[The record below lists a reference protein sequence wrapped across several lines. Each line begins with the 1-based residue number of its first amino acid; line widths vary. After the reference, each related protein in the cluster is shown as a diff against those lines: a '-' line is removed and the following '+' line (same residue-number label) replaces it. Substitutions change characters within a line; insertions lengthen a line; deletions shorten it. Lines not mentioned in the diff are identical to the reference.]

1 MSLEVGPAP
10 RAARDPAV
18 RTRRLVQML
27 RAGSTTPER
36 LRRVAASLVVGC
48 LLTAVVSV
56 LGGLAHT
63 GAVHD
68 SGSRI
73 AALDADAGELY
84 RSLAD
89 ADATATRGY
98 VSGGLEPAA
107 VRARYDDDIARA
119 ADRLV
124 QAASRLPVGDPA
136 AVPVGTIGVQLPV
149 YAGLM
154 ETARTYNRQGLPL
167 GQSYLDSASR
177 LMRSTIL
184 PAAEELRR
192 MQTAALAAA
201 YQRGGAI
208 PFAVLLIGAAV
219 LAGMVDHAML
229 ERRRTNKVVNT
240 GLLAAA
246 AALVV
251 ALLWWVVAVAV
262 ASDRLDGARQHSDA
276 AIALDDARAAVLQ
289 ARSNES
295 LVLVAR
301 SGGGPSEQGFT
312 TLVEHV
318 VGPDGH
324 GGLLADAVRSAP
336 DSTVRVEA
344 IRTALQGWRVAHRH
358 VRELDDGG
366 RYQQAVASV
375 SGGDPAG
382 SGAAFER
389 LDAGLGSAIDTERGA
404 FAVADGR
411 ADAALT
417 GLATGP
423 AVLSLIAGG
432 LVTAGIGRRVGEY
445 R

>member
-1 MSLEVGPAP
+1 VSLDVAPAP
-10 RAARDPAV
+10 RAARDPVV
-18 RTRRLVQML
+18 RSGQLVQML
-27 RAGSTTPER
+27 RAGFTTPER
-36 LRRVAASLVVGC
+36 LRRVAAVLVVGC
-48 LLTAVVSV
+48 LLTAVISV
-56 LGGLAHT
+56 LGGVAHT

-68 SGSRI
+68 SGTRI
-73 AALDADAGELY
+73 AALDADAAELY

-136 AVPVGTIGVQLPV
+136 AVAVATIGVQLPA
-149 YAGLM
+149 YAGLV

-167 GQSYLDSASR
+167 GQSYLGSASR

-208 PFAVLLIGAAV
+208 PFAVLLIGVAV
-219 LAGMVDHAML
+219 LVGMVDHAVL

-246 AALVV
+246 AALVA

-262 ASDRLDGARQHSDA
+262 AGARLDGAHQHSDA

-301 SGGGPSEQGFT
+301 SGGGSSEQGFT

-336 DSTVRVEA
+336 DSAVRVEA

-358 VRELDDGG
+358 VRELDDDGH
-366 RYQQAVASV
+366 YQQAVASV
-375 SGGDPAG
+375 TGGDPSG

-389 LDAGLGSAIDTERGA
+389 LDAGLGSAIDIERGA
-404 FAVADGR
+404 FTVADGR

-432 LVTAGIGRRVGEY
+432 LVTAGIGQRVGEY

>member
-1 MSLEVGPAP
+1 VSLDVAPAS
-10 RAARDPAV
+10 RAATDIVGRP
-18 RTRRLVQML
+18 RQLVQML
-27 RAGSTTPER
+27 RVGSTTPER
-36 LRRVAASLVVGC
+36 LRRVAATLVLGC

-63 GAVHD
+63 QAVQE
-68 SGSRI
+68 SGTRI
-73 AALDADAGELY
+73 AVLSADAAELY

-124 QAASRLPVGDPA
+124 QAASRLPAADPA
-136 AVPVGTIGVQLPV
+136 AVPVSTIGVQLPV

-154 ETARTYNRQGLPL
+154 ESARTYNRQGLPL

-192 MQTAALAAA
+192 MQTVALETA

-219 LAGMVDHAML
+219 LAGVIDHAVL
-229 ERRRTNKVVNT
+229 ERRRTNKVINT
-240 GLLAAA
+240 GLAAA
-246 AALVV
+246 GAALVA
-251 ALLWWVVAVAV
+251 ALLWWVVAVVV
-262 ASDRLDGARQHSDA
+262 AGDRLDGARQHSDT

-301 SGGGPSEQGFT
+301 SGGGSSEQGFT
-312 TLVEHV
+312 AQVQHV
-318 VGPDGH
+318 LGPAGQ
-324 GGLLADAVRSAP
+324 GGLLADAVRSEP
-336 DSTVRVEA
+336 DSTVRVQA
-344 IRTALQGWRVAHRH
+344 IRTALENWQTAHRH

-366 RYQQAVASV
+366 QYQQAVASV
-375 SGGDPAG
+375 TGADPAS

-389 LDAGLGSAIDTERGA
+389 LDAALGSAIDIEQGA
-404 FAVADGR
+404 FTVADGR
-411 ADAALT
+411 AGSALT
-417 GLATGP
+417 GLTTGP
-423 AVLSLIAGG
+423 AVLAVLAAG
-432 LVTAGIGRRVGEY
+432 LVTVGIGRRVGEY

>member
-1 MSLEVGPAP
+1 
-10 RAARDPAV
+10 
-18 RTRRLVQML
+18 ML

-36 LRRVAASLVVGC
+36 LRRVAAALVVGC
-48 LLTAVVSV
+48 LLTALVSV
-56 LGGLAHT
+56 LGGLAHS
-63 GAVHD
+63 GAVRD
-68 SGSRI
+68 SGTRI
-73 AALDADAGELY
+73 AALDADAAELY

-107 VRARYDDDIARA
+107 VRARYDDDVARA

-136 AVPVGTIGVQLPV
+136 AVPVATIGVQFPV

-167 GQSYLDSASR
+167 GQSYLGSASR

-192 MQTAALAAA
+192 MQTEALAAA

-208 PFAVLLIGAAV
+208 PFAVLLIGVAV
-219 LAGMVDHAML
+219 LAGMVDHAVL

-251 ALLWWVVAVAV
+251 ALLGWVVAVAV
-262 ASDRLDGARQHSDA
+262 AGDRLDGARQHSDA

-301 SGGGPSEQGFT
+301 GGGGSSEQGFT
-312 TLVEHV
+312 MQVDRVL
-318 VGPDGH
+318 GPDGH
-324 GGLLADAVRSAP
+324 SGLLADAMRSAP
-336 DSTVRVEA
+336 GSAARVEA
-344 IRTALQGWRVAHRH
+344 IRTALEGWRDAHRH

-366 RYQQAVASV
+366 QYQQAVASITG
-375 SGGDPAG
+375 SDPAG
-382 SGAAFER
+382 SSAAFER
-389 LDAGLGSAIDTERGA
+389 LDAALGSAIDIERGA
-404 FAVADGR
+404 FTVADAR
-411 ADAALT
+411 ADSALT
-417 GLATGP
+417 GLTTGP
-423 AVLSLIAGG
+423 AVLVLLAAG
-432 LVTAGIGRRVGEY
+432 LATAGIGRRVGEY